1 MSLRNKKQEEI
12 WHRNDYAQNRVP
24 FPFFLFFNTKN
35 YQCFMKYYLTLTKA
49 KIIVPGRKVYL
60 KLFSEG
66 KKISIYIHM
75 QIYLKHG

>member
-1 MSLRNKKQEEI
+1 
-12 WHRNDYAQNRVP
+12 
-24 FPFFLFFNTKN
+24 
-35 YQCFMKYYLTLTKA
+35 MKYYLTLTKA